1 MTWQLAHRYSSKVMQ
16 SYVANEESLNKLQ
29 GEQPSI
35 MLRDMV
41 ELFNPVAFQMHDLY
55 QITIIIT

>member
-1 MTWQLAHRYSSKVMQ
+1 MQ